1 MKRLVFL
8 IGLVATVAV
17 LPFPM
22 LSGPRSQASAAVFT
36 QVSAGGYHTCS
47 VRTDS
52 TLACWGDNTYGQATP
67 PAVTFSQVSAGLGH
81 TCGVKTD
88 GTLACWGYNGS
99 GQATPPAVTFTQVS
113 ANVAL
118 LLGFTCGVK
127 TDGTLACWGD
137 NTYGQATPPAAPVG
151 GIAELPVF
159 AGTSA
164 EETGAP
170 AEGSGWP
177 AGDYAALAGGLAAA
191 ALLIAVGGTP
201 TARSHLTC
209 AEPFP
214 ARALRTP
221 AARRGR
227 QVASRCGARPPLACR
242 ASSGDGC

>member
-22 LSGPRSQASAAVFT
+22 LSGPRGQASAAVFT

-52 TLACWGDNTYGQATP
+52 
-67 PAVTFSQVSAGLGH
+67 
-81 TCGVKTD
+81 
-88 GTLACWGYNGS
+88 
-99 GQATPPAVTFTQVS
+99 
-113 ANVAL
+113 
-118 LLGFTCGVK
+118 
-127 TDGTLACWGD
+127 TLACWGD

-191 ALLIAVGGTP
+191 ALLIAVGGLYT
-201 TARSHLTC
+201 RTC
-209 AEPFP
+209 HKP
-214 ARALRTP
+214 
-221 AARRGR
+221 
-227 QVASRCGARPPLACR
+227 
-242 ASSGDGC
+242 